1 MVKFY
6 YIHRT
11 FEPSGAEPRET
22 TYVRHDLNPL
32 DPEPDSPHYENY
44 IQYYNNSDKTYINR
58 FDCGISAA
66 PRGKVLRER
75 IDSPLF
81 FKYVVS
87 GTLDCNG
94 KTLGPGDCIFLDPY
108 VPNSWFWQS
117 DTMAYWCAWQG
128 DIAYHVAQH
137 IKDYRSGEVYHL
149 GIPDVIQ
156 SLFHSVIYNHYYG
169 AINVNQFISGFT
181 EQLLAILPAIDNRV
195 GRAVANPLVKR
206 AIDLIEQEYHCL
218 TVEALAGRLFVD
230 ASHLARAFRREIGIS
245 PKQYITRTKLN
256 YAEYY
261 LVSTRHTIQRIADMV
276 GYANYT
282 NFYVAFRQHFGMAP
296 DEYRRLYGKRD

>member
-11 FEPSGAEPRET
+11 FDTSGEEPRET

-32 DPEPDSPHYENY
+32 DPEPGLAHYENY
-44 IQYYNNSDKTYINR
+44 IQYYNNSDKTYISR
-58 FDCGISAA
+58 FDCGISVA
-66 PRGKVLRER
+66 PRGKVVHDR

-81 FKYVVS
+81 FKYVMS

-94 KTLGPGDCIFLDPY
+94 KTLGAGDIIFLDPY
-108 VPNSWFWQS
+108 VPNNWFWQS
-117 DTMAYWCAWQG
+117 DTTAYWCAWQG

-149 GIPDVIQ
+149 GTSDVMQ
-156 SLFHSVIYNHYYG
+156 SLFHSVIYNHYYD
-169 AINVNQFISGFT
+169 AINVNQFISGFS
-181 EQLLAILPAIDNRV
+181 EQLLAILPAIDNRIE
-195 GRAVANPLVKR
+195 RAAATPLVKR
-206 AIDLIEQEYHCL
+206 AIDLIEQEYPCL

-261 LVSTRHTIQRIADMV
+261 LVSTEHTIQRIADMV
-276 GYANYT
+276 GYTNYT
-282 NFYVAFRQHFGMAP
+282 NFYVAFRQRFGMSP